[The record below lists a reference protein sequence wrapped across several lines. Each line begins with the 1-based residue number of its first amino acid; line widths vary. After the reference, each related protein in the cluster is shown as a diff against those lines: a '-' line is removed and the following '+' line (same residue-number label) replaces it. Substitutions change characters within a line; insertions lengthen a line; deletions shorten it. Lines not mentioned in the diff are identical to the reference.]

1 MTVKRLISCNA
12 SDILGFNASE
22 LKQSIKASEGRV
34 ILSETIVIKEPLV
47 GDITDAEVAKS
58 AGADLI
64 LLNMFDVFNPR
75 ILGLYPNEETLQT
88 AKIHSDAVN
97 RLRNLVGRPV
107 GANLEPLSK
116 DTRLMSNQEQLTPGR
131 SATVETF
138 QAAASLGLD
147 FILLTGNPGVGTD
160 NAAIVKALKEA
171 KQYFPGIIMVGK
183 MHSAGV
189 DEPIGDVKSITEFI
203 EAGADVVLV
212 PAVGTVPGFTEADLT
227 SIVQLAHL
235 HDTLVCSAIGTSQ
248 EGSSTSVIENMAIR
262 NKICGVDIQHIGDSG
277 FSGVAPV
284 ENIYTMSQAIRGKR
298 HTLSMIARSV
308 LR

>member
-1 MTVKRLISCNA
+1 MAHSNSVLNNVGTTIRSK
-12 SDILGFNASE
+12 
-22 LKQSIKASEGRV
+22 KRV
-34 ILSETIVIKEPLV
+34 ILRLL
-47 GDITDAEVAKS
+47 
-58 AGADLI
+58 DLSI
-64 LLNMFDVFNPR
+64 R
-75 ILGLYPNEETLQT
+75 EY
-88 AKIHSDAVN
+88 
-97 RLRNLVGRPV
+97 
-107 GANLEPLSK
+107 
-116 DTRLMSNQEQLTPGR
+116 
-131 SATVETF
+131 
-138 QAAASLGLD
+138 
-147 FILLTGNPGVGTD
+147 
-160 NAAIVKALKEA
+160 
-171 KQYFPGIIMVGK
+171 YFPGIIMVGK

-284 ENIYTMSQAIRGKR
+284 ENIYTMS
-298 HTLSMIARSV
+298 
-308 LR
+308 